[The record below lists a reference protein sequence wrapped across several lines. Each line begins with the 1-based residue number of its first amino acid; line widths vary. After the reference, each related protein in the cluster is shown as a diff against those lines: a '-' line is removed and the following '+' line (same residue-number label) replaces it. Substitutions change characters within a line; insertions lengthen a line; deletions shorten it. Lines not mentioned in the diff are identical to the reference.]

1 MMKKIAGFF
10 VAFYLGCLLIHAQN
24 PIQTVNIESLKKI
37 YTVDNDTTYIINF
50 FATWCAPC
58 IQEIPVLNT
67 FYSKNSNT
75 KNKLILVSLDKI
87 AALKFLQKKVD
98 KLNIKAPVFLLNA
111 NSDYAWLPQID
122 TRWQGSIP
130 ATMVINN
137 KKNVKAFFETPLE
150 EGQLEF
156 YLSKLGL

>member
-67 FYSKNSNT
+67 FYSKNNNT

-98 KLNIKAPVFLLNA
+98 KLNIK
-111 NSDYAWLPQID
+111 D
-122 TRWQGSIP
+122 
-130 ATMVINN
+130 
-137 KKNVKAFFETPLE
+137 K
-150 EGQLEF
+150 
-156 YLSKLGL
+156 